1 MSSSALPFL
10 GRTTYFLLTVA
21 SPVGYVDLTLL
32 DAHYWDLRGV
42 PSSWLRYSV
51 LLTIG
56 GGQGESLRMSAN
68 LFSRGSC
75 SSVGI
80 QTLLNILIE

>member
-1 MSSSALPFL
+1 MD
-10 GRTTYFLLTVA
+10 LTV
-21 SPVGYVDLTLL
+21 L
-32 DAHYWDLRGV
+32 DAHCWDLRGV

-51 LLTIG
+51 LLMIG
-56 GGQGESLRMSAN
+56 GGQGESLRLSAN

-80 QTLLNILIE
+80 QTLLSILMK